1 MLLPACLLCWHAA
14 RRKGKK
20 YREGRRKGSKNKG
33 RKMLKDKAPQ
43 ALQELEA
50 GNYHRGNHHHG
61 DYHHGNWGEGGGLQW
76 VVGGGLRKETDIPG
90 A

>member
-1 MLLPACLLCWHAA
+1 MLARSLARWHAA

-20 YREGRRKGSKNKG
+20 YREGRRKGRKNKG

-50 GNYHRGNHHHG
+50 GNY
-61 DYHHGNWGEGGGLQW
+61 D
-76 VVGGGLRKETDIPG
+76 LRQNGPG
-90 A
+90 VKTWSVRPPDRWHATGMAV